1 MLTLKVPSENWD
13 DDFEEDGL
21 GFGTGEVIVP
31 QAIQERQQKVLRHLD
46 AVKEFAAL
54 VEGIKKFSLN
64 TA

>member
-21 GFGTGEVIVP
+21 GLGTEVVVP
-31 QAIQERQQKVLRHLD
+31 QAIQDRQQKVLRHLD

-54 VEGIKKFSLN
+54 VEGI
-64 TA
+64 